1 MYKEESTIQSD
12 GVTNLTQLPTH
23 SQLSNT
29 QCDERASDDDGCDN
43 SDRNDKVVAVA
54 SGCSTREMGTQT
66 PECVA
71 SESGNSESEGGKSGG
86 VFEVKLVSGLLGL
99 GLTLGLGEQQDSVI
113 IQNIGR
119 FSTAAAHGE
128 LR

>member
-1 MYKEESTIQSD
+1 MNKEESTRQSD
-12 GVTNLTQLPTH
+12 GVTNLNQLPTH

-29 QCDERASDDDGCDN
+29 QCDERASDDDERDN
-43 SDRNDKVVAVA
+43 SDRNKVVAVA